1 MELFISIIAILI
13 SGLSLYFSAYPVYCK
28 YMRKAEKTLLTVTD
42 NKVENDIIKL
52 CVVYSNLE
60 YKGIIITNS
69 YIMLTS
75 TSLSNV
81 FTYSNDK
88 VSKLWIKPIVFPEKG
103 NSSLV
108 LEYTLPDLSNI
119 KLDNIN
125 IIVQTCYIDS
135 KGKKRRDDF
144 NVGLLVRTDSGAIAT
159 YVEHIGHTLLGK
171 EILGTFK

>member
-1 MELFISIIAILI
+1 
-13 SGLSLYFSAYPVYCK
+13 
-28 YMRKAEKTLLTVTD
+28 MREAEETVLTVTD
-42 NKVENDIIKL
+42 NKVENGIIKL

-69 YIMLTS
+69 YIMLSS
-75 TSLSNV
+75 TSSSNV
-81 FTYSNDK
+81 YTYSNDK
-88 VSKLWIKPIVFPEKG
+88 ASKSWIKPIVFTEKG

-119 KLDNIN
+119 RLDNIN

-135 KGKKRRDDF
+135 KGENRRDDF

-159 YVEHIGHTLLGK
+159 YVEHVGHTLSGEK
-171 EILGTFK
+171 IFGTFK